1 MRVWFT
7 LLAKK
12 HLQVTISLL
21 RLIIHYDGEIEEYVH
36 RIKARWLKWL
46 SALRVIFN
54 HRTSMKLKEIL

>member
-21 RLIIHYDGEIEEYVH
+21 RLIIHYDGEIQEFVP

-46 SALRVIFN
+46 SVFGVLFN
-54 HRTSMKLKEIL
+54 FRMPMKLKEIY